1 MENRQG
7 KTDKKG
13 DGRPLG
19 QTSFILAPHIELNYL
34 NNNHNNHVQRTYYVS
49 STITM
54 TLQISIDLSNYDV
67 R

>member
-1 MENRQG
+1 MEERRIDRERLIKREMG
-7 KTDKKG
+7 
-13 DGRPLG
+13 G

-34 NNNHNNHVQRTYYVS
+34 NNNHNNQVQRTYYVS

-54 TLQISIDLSNYDV
+54 TLQISINLSNCDV